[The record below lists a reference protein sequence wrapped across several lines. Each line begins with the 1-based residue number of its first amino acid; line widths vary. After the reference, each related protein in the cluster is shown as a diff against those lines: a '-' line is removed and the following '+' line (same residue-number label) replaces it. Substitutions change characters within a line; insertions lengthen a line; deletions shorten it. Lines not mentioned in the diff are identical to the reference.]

1 MDSTGPGA
9 LEGICSPE
17 TKPPASSSEANTGTG
32 ASASA
37 GTGAAASG
45 RQENPA
51 KKASVRTRTKTGCLT
66 CRKRRIK
73 CDEAKPICNN
83 CTKSKRQCDGYNRRL
98 TFKEP
103 LGSYGHGPAHFGHPV
118 YHQQNRNQPIGAP
131 LTASQAKAAAQQ
143 GPLAAIAPKPPQVD
157 FTDTVPMSFAT
168 SQQRQAHDPF
178 LAAQAGG
185 PALQTSFYG
194 QLPSPSQSISS
205 VGPPPPPGH
214 LPQHAHESTFQ
225 LMSPTHGF
233 DPDQVIEA
241 GPSNYSQTW
250 TPIPKQHR
258 RIFEEDG
265 LQLGVHGFVK
275 EGMYWQSDDEASM
288 ADSEDDDIPMDVHDA
303 HLESND
309 LGIHVARRLEVTA
322 DAYGVRMRT
331 VAGFPELNVL
341 QTYIPSSMS
350 SPLNDSQTAAVFWY
364 FVNVTGQSMS
374 LYERHPF
381 DPTPM
386 FQGQPVPKTRQHIWT
401 YTFPIMAFNHPA
413 LMQAILALAGLQIA
427 NLARVPATAAMKHY
441 HLSLRR
447 IARNYQSAS
456 RRTQPATLAA
466 TLLLGYYEVWNS
478 DHDKW
483 CRHMW
488 GARAILKEIPLSKM
502 TKEIFAHQRERRQAG
517 LVGHPWMDHPDPTAT
532 AGDPL
537 DPDLTLYEVDT
548 ELISQ
553 LMGRKV
559 TYDDPEV
566 ASKKRP
572 YTEKD
577 IETYQ
582 QLRDLYWWYCK
593 MDVYQSILGGTR
605 LFMPYEQWAQ
615 CAPRGECGRM
625 DAIYGTF
632 DHMML
637 LLGRVANFASRDLA
651 RKRKARRAGGPPGS
665 AGRGRGPPGQ
675 GPPGQGGPP
684 PGAGQ
689 MPQGQGGSP
698 PGPTGPPQG
707 GPPSSAGRGQSPPL
721 FAGLMP
727 TKGGKFVPP
736 QGFSPPRDQ
745 TPDTETSEDIDYDTA
760 TLAAFGEWE
769 EIRAAFELFRSH
781 LGPDFEPMG
790 PDLAT
795 PENTP
800 FGPALMYRT
809 YSIAGIW
816 MNYYMGL
823 IALQR
828 AHPSMPPVAMIA
840 AGMSAQQTAPWANTI
855 ARIAAGLHEDT
866 SHVSAVST
874 LVGAAFIESG
884 FCLFVAGIQFQSPP
898 QRHWLISRLHDI
910 ARLTGWQSAR
920 QIADGCESGW
930 MKAAEMGRGPPY
942 RRPPELD
949 KIFPSSL
956 PVWMRP
962 RRIDKKMR
970 EQQAGDNRLVLA
982 RTEHAHFALGLL
994 TVEQDLDRLDLSEG
1008 E

>member
-1 MDSTGPGA
+1 MS
-9 LEGICSPE
+9 
-17 TKPPASSSEANTGTG
+17 
-32 ASASA
+32 
-37 GTGAAASG
+37 
-45 RQENPA
+45 
-51 KKASVRTRTKTGCLT
+51 
-66 CRKRRIK
+66 
-73 CDEAKPICNN
+73 
-83 CTKSKRQCDGYNRRL
+83 
-98 TFKEP
+98 F
-103 LGSYGHGPAHFGHPV
+103 
-118 YHQQNRNQPIGAP
+118 GAP
-131 LTASQAKAAAQQ
+131 PQQQHQAQ
-143 GPLAAIAPKPPQVD
+143 
-157 FTDTVPMSFAT
+157 
-168 SQQRQAHDPF
+168 DPF
-178 LAAQAGG
+178 LAGQAGASG
-185 PALQTSFYG
+185 LQTSFYG
-194 QLPSPSQSISS
+194 QLPSPGQSISP
-205 VGPPPPPGH
+205 VGPQPPPGH
-214 LPQHAHESTFQ
+214 LPQHAHENTFQ
-225 LMSPTHGF
+225 LMSPTHGY
-233 DPDQVIEA
+233 DPNLVIEA
-241 GPSNYSQTW
+241 GPSNYSQNW
-250 TPIPKQHR
+250 TPTPKQHR
-258 RIFEEDG
+258 RILEEDG
-265 LQLGVHGFVK
+265 LHLGATGFVK
-275 EGMYWQSDDEASM
+275 EGGYWQSDDEASM

-303 HLESND
+303 HLVSND
-309 LGIHVARRLEVTA
+309 LGIHVARRLEATA
-322 DAYGVRMRT
+322 DAYGTRMRS

-341 QTYIPSSMS
+341 QTYMPSSIS
-350 SPLNDSQTAAVFWY
+350 SPLKDSQTAAVFWY
-364 FVNVTGQSMS
+364 FVNVTGGSMS

-381 DPTPM
+381 DPTPV

-447 IARNYQSAS
+447 IARNYQSPS
-456 RRTQPATLAA
+456 RRIQPATLAA

-488 GARAILKEIPLSKM
+488 GARAIMKEIPFLKM
-502 TKEIFAHQRERRQAG
+502 TKEILAHQRERRQAG
-517 LVGHPWMDHPDPTAT
+517 FVGHPWMDPTA
-532 AGDPL
+532 PH
-537 DPDLTLYEVDT
+537 DPDHTLYDVDT
-548 ELISQ
+548 EVISKI
-553 LMGRKV
+553 MGLKI

-566 ASKKRP
+566 ARKKRM

-625 DAIYGTF
+625 DAIHGTF
-632 DHMML
+632 DHLML

-651 RKRKARRAGGPPGS
+651 RKRKARRAGGPLGGPPGS
-665 AGRGRGPPGQ
+665 AGRS
-675 GPPGQGGPP
+675 QGGP

-689 MPQGQGGSP
+689 MPPGQGSGGPTSAP
-698 PGPTGPPQG
+698 PTGPPPGHAGRPSQ

-736 QGFSPPRDQ
+736 TGFSPPRDQ
-745 TPDTETSEDIDYDTA
+745 TPDTETSDEMDYDTA
-760 TLAAFGEWE
+760 TLAAFREWE

-828 AHPSMPPVAMIA
+828 AHPAMPPVAMIA
-840 AGMSAQQTAPWANTI
+840 AGMSAEQTAPWAYTV

-884 FCLFVAGIQFQSPP
+884 FCLFVAGIQVCTYSLTLFCSSPP
-898 QRHWLISRLHDI
+898 FLLTCRFPFSIYLFLPLCHRPSFVSPYPLVPIVLPFPPFPPSVLLSLLYLPSPPYLFPYFLPATYPANTPSPPVPNPSPTPLANLAPARHRSSDGLAIRAPDRRRVRIGLDESRRDGPGPALSPP
-910 ARLTGWQSAR
+910 TGAR
-920 QIADGCESGW
+920 QDFPFKPAGVD
-930 MKAAEMGRGPPY
+930 AA
-942 RRPPELD
+942 
-949 KIFPSSL
+949 
-956 PVWMRP
+956 
-962 RRIDKKMR
+962 
-970 EQQAGDNRLVLA
+970 
-982 RTEHAHFALGLL
+982 
-994 TVEQDLDRLDLSEG
+994 
-1008 E
+1008 

>member
-1 MDSTGPGA
+1 MDSTGAGS
-9 LEGICSPE
+9 SPE
-17 TKPPASSSEANTGTG
+17 KSSSPDPKPPASSSEADTGTG

-45 RQENPA
+45 SQEDPP
-51 KKASVRTRTKTGCLT
+51 KKAPVRKRTKTGCLT

-83 CTKSKRQCDGYNRRL
+83 CTKSKRQCEGYNQRL

-103 LGSYGHGPAHFGHPV
+103 LSSYGHGPTHFGHPV
-118 YHQQNRNQPIGAP
+118 YHQQNRNQSIGAP
-131 LTASQAKAAAQQ
+131 LTATQAKAAAQQ
-143 GPLAAIAPKPPQVD
+143 GSLAAIAPKPPQVD
-157 FTDTVPMSFAT
+157 FTGTVPMSFAAP
-168 SQQRQAHDPF
+168 QQQQHQTHRPF

-185 PALQTSFYG
+185 PASQTSFYG
-194 QLPSPSQSISS
+194 QLPSPSQSVSS
-205 VGPPPPPGH
+205 VGPPPASGC
-214 LPQHAHESTFQ
+214 LPQHAYESAFQ
-225 LMSPTHGF
+225 LMSPTHGYE
-233 DPDQVIEA
+233 PNRVIEA
-241 GPSNYSQTW
+241 GSSNYSHAW
-250 TPIPKQHR
+250 TATSKQHG
-258 RIFEEDG
+258 RIVEEDG
-265 LQLGVHGFVK
+265 LQPDVNGFVK
-275 EGMYWQSDDEASM
+275 EETYWQSDDEASM
-288 ADSEDDDIPMDVHDA
+288 ADSEDEDIPMDVHDA
-303 HLESND
+303 HLKSND
-309 LGIHVARRLEVTA
+309 LGIHVARRLVAPA
-322 DAYGVRMRT
+322 DAYGVQMRT
-331 VAGFPELNVL
+331 VAGFPEMNVL

-386 FQGQPVPKTRQHIWT
+386 FHGQPVPKTRQHIWT

-413 LMQAILALAGLQIA
+413 LMQAILALASLQIA
-427 NLARVPATAAMKHY
+427 NLAQVPATAAMKHY
-441 HLSLRR
+441 HLCLRR
-447 IARNYQSAS
+447 IARNYQSPS

-488 GARAILKEIPLSKM
+488 GAHAIMKEIPFLKM
-502 TKEIFAHQRERRQAG
+502 TKEIFAHQRERQ
-517 LVGHPWMDHPDPTAT
+517 PTASL
-532 AGDPL
+532 G
-537 DPDLTLYEVDT
+537 PDLALYEVDT

-553 LMGRKV
+553 LTGKKV

-577 IETYQ
+577 LETYQ

-605 LFMPYEQWAQ
+605 LFMPYDQWAQ

-632 DHMML
+632 DHLML

-665 AGRGRGPPGQ
+665 AGRGQGPPGH
-675 GPPGQGGPP
+675 GSPGQGGPP
-684 PGAGQ
+684 P
-689 MPQGQGGSP
+689 PGQGPP
-698 PGPTGPPQG
+698 PGHG
-707 GPPSSAGRGQSPPL
+707 GPPRGGPPSSSSSSSSSAGRGQSPSL

-727 TKGGKFVPP
+727 TKGTFIPP
-736 QGFSPPRDQ
+736 QGFSPPRDPT
-745 TPDTETSEDIDYDTA
+745 TPDTDSTDDMDYDTA
-760 TLAAFGEWE
+760 TLAAFREWD
-769 EIRAAFELFRSH
+769 EIRSAFELFKSR
-781 LGPDFEPMG
+781 LGPDFAPMG

-795 PENTP
+795 PEMTP

-828 AHPSMPPVAMIA
+828 AHPAMPPVAMIA
-840 AGMSAQQTAPWANTI
+840 AGMSAEKTAPWAYTV

-866 SHVSAVST
+866 SHVSA
-874 LVGAAFIESG
+874 
-884 FCLFVAGIQFQSPP
+884 FQEPP
-898 QRHWLISRLHDI
+898 QRHWLISRLHDM

-942 RRPPELD
+942 RRL
-949 KIFPSSL
+949 SSSSFSGSSNSNFL
-956 PVWMRP
+956 PIWMRP
-962 RRIDKKMR
+962 RRIDKKIR
-970 EQQAGDNRLVLA
+970 EEQAGENRLVLA

-994 TVEQDLDRLDLSEG
+994 SVEQDLDRLELSEG

>member
-1 MDSTGPGA
+1 MDSTGPGGSP
-9 LEGICSPE
+9 EGICSPE
-17 TKPPASSSEANTGTG
+17 TKPPASSSKASTGTG

-37 GTGAAASG
+37 GTA
-45 RQENPA
+45 
-51 KKASVRTRTKTGCLT
+51 

-83 CTKSKRQCDGYNRRL
+83 CTKSKRQCEGYNRRL

-131 LTASQAKAAAQQ
+131 LTATQAKAATQQ

-168 SQQRQAHDPF
+168 PQPRQAHDPF

-185 PALQTSFYG
+185 PALQTSLYG

-205 VGPPPPPGH
+205 VGPPPPPGY
-214 LPQHAHESTFQ
+214 LPQHAHENIFQ

-233 DPDQVIEA
+233 DPNQVIEA
-241 GPSNYSQTW
+241 GSSNYSQTW
-250 TPIPKQHR
+250 TPTPKQHR

-288 ADSEDDDIPMDVHDA
+288 ADSEDDDIPMNVHDA

-322 DAYGVRMRT
+322 DVYGVRMRT

-386 FQGQPVPKTRQHIWT
+386 FQGQPVPKIRQHIWT

-488 GARAILKEIPLSKM
+488 GARAIMKEIPLSKM

-517 LVGHPWMDHPDPTAT
+517 LVGHPWMGHPDPTAT

-559 TYDDPEV
+559 TYDPEV

-684 PGAGQ
+684 PPPPSPGAGQ

-800 FGPALMYRT
+800 FGPAL
-809 YSIAGIW
+809 
-816 MNYYMGL
+816 
-823 IALQR
+823 
-828 AHPSMPPVAMIA
+828 IA
-840 AGMSAQQTAPWANTI
+840 AKGAPFN
-855 ARIAAGLHEDT
+855 AAGGDDCCGYER
-866 SHVSAVST
+866 A
-874 LVGAAFIESG
+874 
-884 FCLFVAGIQFQSPP
+884 
-898 QRHWLISRLHDI
+898 
-910 ARLTGWQSAR
+910 
-920 QIADGCESGW
+920 ADGAVG
-930 MKAAEMGRGPPY
+930 
-942 RRPPELD
+942 
-949 KIFPSSL
+949 
-956 PVWMRP
+956 
-962 RRIDKKMR
+962 
-970 EQQAGDNRLVLA
+970 
-982 RTEHAHFALGLL
+982 
-994 TVEQDLDRLDLSEG
+994 
-1008 E
+1008 